1 MESHTGANVKRLFKL
16 DAYLAILLENALKC
30 AAILQKHTLKLM
42 TLGKIIEK
50 FEEWFFKI

>member
-50 FEEWFFKI
+50 FEE